1 MGSFAEATGTRMCT
15 ACPAGTMTNDVGAS
29 AAAECRE
36 CDTCGVDFRGVA
48 DIFRACYADAICTS
62 LSASLT
68 SAPSP
73 PGLRRRV
80 RMLLQGPE
88 GPAIPGWL
96 APRLDTALAARQT
109 EQPGT
114 NNSTAGAA
122 TLDGSTYNVTGP
134 GAVVCRA
141 WLGAVLRDADLAAA
155 APRRLGDGVCD
166 NAMFNNAAC
175 GFDGGDCCVET
186 CRANNTADSGAAA
199 DSGGGSDVPKCEP
212 ALMECSDPRYAAG
225 NNSSGSG
232 AGGRSTVGSAGTDG
246 QATVLAT
253 RARQQLRGSAATTPD
268 SGGACQMDD
277 DAKAAMTGVCGYAIQ
292 LIC

>member
-1 MGSFAEATGTRMCT
+1 MGSFAEAAGTRMCT
-15 ACPAGTMTNDVGAS
+15 ACPAGTFTKDVGAS
-29 AAAECRE
+29 ALAECRE
-36 CDTCGVDFRGVA
+36 CDTCNVDFRGVA
-48 DIFRACYADAICTS
+48 DIFRACYADANCTS
-62 LSASLT
+62 LSASPT

-96 APRLDTALAARQT
+96 VPRLDAALAARQ
-109 EQPGT
+109 QQQA
-114 NNSTAGAA
+114 STSAP
-122 TLDGSTYNVTGP
+122 LDGSSYNATGP
-134 GAVVCRA
+134 GAPVCRA

-186 CRANNTADSGAAA
+186 CRSNNTADSGAAA
-199 DSGGGSDVPKCEP
+199 DNGGDSLVPKCEP

-225 NNSSGSG
+225 GSG
-232 AGGRSTVGSAGTDG
+232 TGNNAGSGSTVGSAGTDG

-268 SGGACQMDD
+268 SGGSCQMDD